1 MLRAGSLAMVG
12 AVLVACSDGGGGSSG
27 STSTSS
33 GAGTGGGASTASSGT
48 AAGGTGGTSTSGGT
62 GGTSTSSSTGA
73 TSTSGST
80 GGGEMIGP
88 GPYFLS
94 YSSRGGPGIDSRPS
108 VTATFAGNE
117 ITGYVASPNE
127 SPTRGTSTTAE
138 PGMDAFVAWGRWTG
152 GTTAGVLNAK
162 PGIVLSAMEGFH
174 LALGLKTAPASVPAS
189 GGATYVLI
197 GATHPTLEDG
207 SLALGT
213 LTGAMNVSFAGASTK
228 VGFALS
234 IDMPGDTTYAVTT
247 NGGTGT
253 PSTSEVG
260 SVAAVN
266 PARIGGA
273 VIVTSAGKACT
284 GGASCK
290 ATFQGFIAGPNSDRV
305 ALVFTLSAGM
315 LGTQVRGVA
324 VFERQ

>member
-12 AVLVACSDGGGGSSG
+12 AVLMACSDGGGGSSG

-33 GAGTGGGASTASSGT
+33 GTGTGGGASTASS
-48 AAGGTGGTSTSGGT
+48 TG
-62 GGTSTSSSTGA
+62 
-73 TSTSGST
+73 T
-80 GGGEMIGP
+80 GGGERIGP

-108 VTATFAGNE
+108 VTATFAGNA

-152 GTTAGVLNAK
+152 GTTAGVLNAN
-162 PGIVLSAMEGFH
+162 PGIVLSATEGFH
-174 LALGLKTAPASVPAS
+174 LALGLKTAPALVPAS
-189 GGATYVLI
+189 GGATYLLI

-266 PARIGGA
+266 PARIGGD
-273 VIVTSAGKACT
+273 VIVTSTGKACT
-284 GGASCK
+284 GGVSCK

-305 ALVFTLSAGM
+305 ALAFTLSAGM